1 VVVLLIGAVR
11 LISGQWAL
19 SGVTSDLVLL
29 GMFLGVLYI
38 IMVRLAGPMSR
49 GLWTGYVYFML
60 LVLMLVLGPTASL
73 LLLIFGTAV
82 AVGLIQ
88 MGSRATQRD
97 AVPLPPRAQV
107 ADFLHEYLARLGVTG
122 GAILIGYATFD
133 MVGAVRPFTDFG
145 DLNNFLRVL
154 IVMQVVYAALV
165 VLGWFVTRRR
175 RRDVIRHVRK
185 TWMID
190 VTFQFAALLVP
201 FSFYTAGMTPTL
213 IVLILLLFQAVR
225 FHQVT
230 VARNQL
236 QQRSRDVSTLSTLGQ
251 AISANLSLDEVLAQ
265 VHTRL
270 HELVEPTVVTTVLY
284 DEVNDLLEYPAV
296 LTPVSAQRAQKRKLA
311 HGLIDWVIRNREP
324 LQINMTDSTDVSELG
339 IELAA
344 VDVQAF
350 IGVPLMVG
358 ETLIG
363 ALAVGHETDAKAFDR
378 LDITVLQTIA
388 AQAAL
393 AIRNAN
399 LYSRTLRLSTNMS
412 IINESMQQ
420 VMFNLDRESLVQ
432 TACHIACQ
440 VTGAQKA
447 ALFVV
452 RERLGMV
459 LAGHVGL
466 EALANDSLTPFPYRP
481 DLYLPGSHIETNID
495 ETSDP
500 DLYALAQRGGFRSM
514 LEVPLRSSNT
524 LVGVLAVYQD
534 EPHYFDYADI
544 NLLEMLASQVT
555 AAFDNT
561 DLLQALEMYASEQAQ
576 LVYLSR
582 VSSSNLDLER
592 VVVDLAM
599 MLSQMIGLPQV
610 AVGLLRDDDALDV
623 YTPQPNNEGVRVE
636 VLPLSALPEIEL
648 ATENPH
654 ISNPYVMYH
663 DDESLSPA
671 AREYLRQHGMTV
683 LMLMPM
689 MVSRQVFGV
698 LMLSARD
705 PMTITDTMRRLME
718 MAIHQVSAQVHNARL
733 YTITEEALSQ
743 QLEQLSLIE
752 DLSHKISQS
761 LNVPTIAGNVLD
773 AVLRATRVESA
784 EMLLKESAQQWRVF
798 RQQLGQNMTV
808 TLAAQAELTPDL
820 VPLIERR
827 DLPREEILTNQ
838 QGIVVCMPLLS
849 GERML
854 GLLRVQGGE
863 HSRLGVEELNF
874 LRSLSGHTAVSI
886 DNAFLLEE
894 QQFQVKALT
903 RLRDLS
909 LQVASSQD
917 DQNIT
922 AAILQTTLDV
932 LDGTEAALYA
942 YDTRTDEIVPM
953 VGLRRMA
960 TGYSPVEPRL
970 ATHPIY
976 DAIATR
982 QLVTHQLA
990 ANIETDPQGNMIYP
1004 TLIAVPIIRRG
1015 EVAEVLVV
1023 GFDQQRDLDRRD
1035 LNFAELLVVQVA
1047 NHLETVLLNRT
1058 IHTANKRMRAILD
1071 STRDG
1076 IILLDNFGRV
1086 LDANLQ
1092 ASRLLGVNLNDAIG
1106 DSFTRFLRKHYSS
1119 TPLEAHMLA
1128 LGTEPVG
1135 EHREVELPRSEGPIY
1150 LQTSTL
1156 PVRDAN
1162 GANLGRLLSLRD
1174 ISEDKQLAMMRES
1187 LQRMVIHDLR
1197 SPMGAI
1203 MTGLSFLQVLVDE
1216 LDPEVARDMRR
1227 TLDASLESADNL
1239 MRLMDTLRD
1248 IPRMKD
1254 IQLELQPIAIATL
1267 VNKAYESL
1275 ETLFVEARI
1284 EFEVMNDVNIRIAV
1298 DIDLMRRVLV
1308 NLLHNALKF
1317 TPEGGKIMVIT
1328 DVNQEEA
1335 LLRVRVCDTGPGIPP
1350 AMRERIFGEFQ
1361 QVEGQVPKRGGR
1373 GTGLGLTLCKL
1384 AVEAHGGRIWV
1395 DGDGPLPGAC
1405 FTFTLPLSPA
1415 GSARQAAV

>member
-1 VVVLLIGAVR
+1 
-11 LISGQWAL
+11 
-19 SGVTSDLVLL
+19 
-29 GMFLGVLYI
+29 
-38 IMVRLAGPMSR
+38 MSR
-49 GLWTGYVYFML
+49 GLWTGYVYFTL
-60 LVLMLVLGPTASL
+60 LVLMLILGPTAAL
-73 LLLIFGTAV
+73 LLLIVGTAI
-82 AVGLIQ
+82 AVGLLQ
-88 MGSRATQRD
+88 VGGSTPQRD
-97 AVPLPPRAQV
+97 AVTLPPREQFAR
-107 ADFLHEYLARLGVTG
+107 FLHEYLARLGVTG
-122 GAILIGYATFD
+122 GAIVIGYVTFD
-133 MVGAVRPFTDFG
+133 IIGATRPFTDFG
-145 DLNNFLRVL
+145 DLDNFLRVL
-154 IVMQVVYAALV
+154 IVMQVVYVALI
-165 VLGWFVTRRR
+165 VLGMLATRRPW
-175 RRDVIRHVRK
+175 RDVRRHVRR
-185 TWMID
+185 TWIVD

-201 FSFYTAGMTPTL
+201 FAFYTAGMTPTL
-213 IVLILLLFQAVR
+213 IVLILILFQAVR

-270 HELVEPTVVTTVLY
+270 YELVEPTVVTTVLY

-296 LTPVSAQRAQKRKLA
+296 LTPVSVQRAQKRRLA

-324 LQINMTDSTDVSELG
+324 LQLNMTDSTDVSELG
-339 IELAA
+339 IALDE

-363 ALAVGHETDAKAFDR
+363 ALAVGHETNSDAFDR

-399 LYSRTLRLSTNMS
+399 LYSRTLRISTNMG

-466 EALANDSLTPFPYRP
+466 DALIGDDVTFPYRP
-481 DLYLPGSHIETNID
+481 DLYLPGSRIETNID

-582 VSSSNLDLER
+582 VSSTNLDLER
-592 VVVDLAM
+592 VVIDLSM

-623 YTPQPNNEGVRVE
+623 YIPQPDHEGVRIE
-636 VLPLSALPEIEL
+636 VLPMSALPEIEL

-671 AREYLRQHGMTV
+671 AREYLRQRGMTV

-705 PMTITDTMRRLME
+705 PMTITDTTRRLME

-761 LNVPTIAGNVLD
+761 LNVPTIASNVLD
-773 AVLRATRVESA
+773 AVLRATRAESV
-784 EMLLKESAQQWRVF
+784 EMLLKDSAQQWRVF
-798 RQQLGQNMTV
+798 HQQPEQAMTV
-808 TLAAQAELTPDL
+808 ALVAPDDL
-820 VPLIERR
+820 PSDLQPLIDRR
-827 DLPREEILTNQ
+827 EHPREEILTNQ
-838 QGIVVCMPLLS
+838 QGIVACMPLLS

-863 HSRLGVEELNF
+863 RSRLGVEELNF

-894 QQFQVKALT
+894 QQFQVNALT

-932 LDGTEAALYA
+932 LGGTEAALYA
-942 YDTRTDEIVPM
+942 YDIRTDEIVPM
-953 VGLRRMA
+953 VGLRRTA

-976 DAIATR
+976 NAIATR
-982 QLVTHQLA
+982 QLVTSQLA
-990 ANIETDPQGNMIYP
+990 ATIETDPQGNMIYP
-1004 TLIAVPIIRRG
+1004 TLIAMPIIRHG

-1023 GFDQQRDLDRRD
+1023 GFHLRRDLDRRD
-1035 LNFAELLVVQVA
+1035 LNFTELLVVQVA

-1106 DSFTRFLRKHYSS
+1106 DSFTRFMRKHYSG

-1174 ISEDKQLAMMRES
+1174 ISEDKQLALLRES

-1254 IQLELQPIAIATL
+1254 ITLEPQPIAIATL

-1275 ETLFVEARI
+1275 ETLFKEARI
-1284 EFEVMNDVNIRIAV
+1284 EFEVVNDVNIRIAV

-1395 DGDGPLPGAC
+1395 DGEGPLPGAC
-1405 FTFTLPLSPA
+1405 FAFILPLSP
-1415 GSARQAAV
+1415 GSSARQAAG

>member
-1 VVVLLIGAVR
+1 MIVLLIGVFR
-11 LISGQWAL
+11 LFSGELQLTNAN
-19 SGVTSDLVLL
+19 SDLVLL
-29 GMFLGVLYI
+29 GILLGLFYI
-38 IMVRLAGPMSR
+38 VIVRMAGPMSR
-49 GLWTGYVYFML
+49 GLWMGYVYFTL
-60 LVLMLVLGPTASL
+60 LVLLLMLELTASL
-73 LLLIFGTAV
+73 LLLIVGTAIMV
-82 AVGLIQ
+82 ALYYVGHNT
-88 MGSRATQRD
+88 AQRD
-97 AVPLPPRAQV
+97 LILPV
-107 ADFLHEYLARLGVTG
+107 TEYLTRLGVTG
-122 GAILIGYATFD
+122 GALIVGYVAFD
-133 MVGAVRPFTDFG
+133 WVGAEHPFTDFG
-145 DLNNFLRVL
+145 DLNNFVRVL
-154 IVMQVVYAALV
+154 IVMQIMYGALV
-165 VLGWFVTRRR
+165 ALGTLATRRR
-175 RRDVIRHVRK
+175 WRDVVRHVRR

-190 VTFQFAALLVP
+190 VTFQFAALMVP
-201 FSFYTAGMTPTL
+201 FSFHTAGMTPTL
-213 IVLILLLFQAVR
+213 IVLILILFQAVR
-225 FHQVT
+225 FQQ
-230 VARNQL
+230 VARAHSQL
-236 QQRSRDVSTLSTLGQ
+236 QQRSRDVSALNTLGQ
-251 AISANLSLDEVLAQ
+251 AISSNLSLDEVLAQ

-270 HELVEPTVVTTVLY
+270 YELVEPTVVTTVLY
-284 DEVNDLLEYPAV
+284 DEVNDVVEYPAV
-296 LTPVSAQRAQKRKLA
+296 STTFGTQKTHKRKLA
-311 HGLIDWVIRNREP
+311 HGLIDWVIRHREP
-324 LQINMTDSTDVSELG
+324 LQINLTDSVDLSALG
-339 IELAA
+339 IEMSQ
-344 VDVQAF
+344 VTVQAF

-358 ETLIG
+358 DTLIG
-363 ALAVGHETDAKAFDR
+363 VLAVGHDTNAEAFDS

-399 LYSRTLRLSTNMS
+399 LYSRTLRISNNMS
-412 IINESMQQ
+412 IINQSMQQ

-432 TACHIACQ
+432 TACQIACQ

-452 RERLGMV
+452 RERLGMM
-459 LAGHVGL
+459 LAGHIGL
-466 EALANDSLTPFPYRP
+466 EALMNDDVTFPYRP
-481 DLYLPGSHIETNID
+481 DLYLPGSRIETNID

-500 DLYALAQRGGFRSM
+500 ELYALAQRGGFRSM

-534 EPHYFDYADI
+534 EPHYFDHADI

-592 VVVDLAM
+592 VVLDLSM

-610 AVGLLRDDDALDV
+610 AVGLLRDDKALDV
-623 YTPQPNNEGVRVE
+623 YTPRDSDSVQVKVVTFND
-636 VLPLSALPEIEL
+636 LPEIAL
-648 ATENPH
+648 AIETPYLT
-654 ISNPYVMYH
+654 SPYVLYH
-663 DDESLSPA
+663 DDESLSQA
-671 AREYLRQHGMTV
+671 ARDYMQQHEMCV
-683 LMLMPM
+683 LLLMPM

-698 LMLSARD
+698 LMLSTSA
-705 PMTITDTMRRLME
+705 PLTITDTMRRLME

-773 AVLRATRVESA
+773 AVLRATRADQA
-784 EMLLKESAQQWRVF
+784 EILLKDSPQQWRIFSQQPTQPITVRLVDA
-798 RQQLGQNMTV
+798 RQLDADTQLMLAPDGQ
-808 TLAAQAELTPDL
+808 A
-820 VPLIERR
+820 
-827 DLPREEILTNQ
+827 REAILTTAE
-838 QGIVVCMPLLS
+838 GMVACIPLLS

-854 GLLRVQGGE
+854 GLMRVRGGE
-863 HSRLGVEELNF
+863 RSRLGVEELNF

-886 DNAFLLEE
+886 DNALLLEE
-894 QQFQVKALT
+894 QQFQVNALT
-903 RLRDLS
+903 RLRELS
-909 LQVASSQD
+909 LHVASHQD
-917 DQNIT
+917 DENIT
-922 AAILQTTLDV
+922 TAILQTTLDV
-932 LDGTEAALYA
+932 LGGTEAALYA
-942 YDTRTDEIVPM
+942 YDARTHEIVPM
-953 VGLRRMA
+953 VGLRRSA
-960 TGYSPVEPRL
+960 RGYTAVEPRL
-970 ATHPIY
+970 ATGPVY
-976 DAIATR
+976 DAIAER
-982 QLVTHQLA
+982 QLVSRHLA
-990 ANIETDPQGNMIYP
+990 ATIETDAQGNLMYP
-1004 TLIAVPIIRRG
+1004 TLIAMPIIRHSD
-1015 EVAEVLVV
+1015 VAEVLVV
-1023 GFDQQRDLDRRD
+1023 GFNMRRDLERRD
-1035 LNFAELLVVQVA
+1035 LNFTELLMVQVA

-1086 LDANLQ
+1086 LDANVQ
-1092 ASRLLGVNLNDAIG
+1092 ASRLLGVELNEAIG
-1106 DSFTRFLRKHYSS
+1106 ESFTRLMRKHYSN

-1128 LGTEPVG
+1128 LGTEPMG
-1135 EHREVELPRSEGPIY
+1135 EHREVEVPRSEGPIY

-1174 ISEDKQLAMMRES
+1174 ITEDKQLAMMRES

-1216 LDPEVARDMRR
+1216 LDSEVARDIRR

-1254 IQLELQPIAIATL
+1254 IKLEPQPIAIRTL

-1275 ETLFVEARI
+1275 ETLFKEAKI
-1284 EFEVMNDVNIRIAV
+1284 AFEVVSDVDIRIAV

-1317 TPEGGKIMVIT
+1317 TPEGGKIMVTT

-1361 QVEGQVPKRGGR
+1361 QVEGQIPKRGGR

-1405 FTFTLPLSPA
+1405 FTFTLPLAPS
-1415 GSARQAAV
+1415 SSLRQTAT

>member
-1 VVVLLIGAVR
+1 MLLISVMR
-11 LISGQWAL
+11 VISGQL
-19 SGVTSDLVLL
+19 SLYEATADHVLL
-29 GMFLGVLYI
+29 SIFLGLFYI
-38 IMVRLAGPMSR
+38 LMVRLAGPMSD
-49 GLWTGYVYFML
+49 GLWMGYVYFTL
-60 LVLMLVLGPTASL
+60 LVLILMLGPTASL
-73 LLLIFGTAV
+73 LLLTAGTAV
-82 AVGLIQ
+82 AVALHYIGPN
-88 MGSRATQRD
+88 AVQRD
-97 AVPLPPRAQV
+97 LILPV
-107 ADFLHEYLARLGVTG
+107 TEYLARLGVSG
-122 GAILIGYATFD
+122 GALIVGYVTFD
-133 MVGAVRPFTDFG
+133 WLGATRPFTDFG
-145 DLNNFLRVL
+145 DLGHLLRVL
-154 IVMQVVYAALV
+154 VVMQVMYGALIG
-165 VLGWFVTRRR
+165 LGILATGRRW
-175 RRDVIRHVRK
+175 RDVKRHVRR

-190 VTFQFAALLVP
+190 VAFQFAALLV
-201 FSFYTAGMTPTL
+201 SFAFHTGGMTPTL
-213 IVLILLLFQAVR
+213 IVLILMMFQAVR
-225 FHQVT
+225 FQQVT
-230 VARNQL
+230 RARSQL

-251 AISANLSLDEVLAQ
+251 VISSNLSLDEVLAQ

-270 HELVEPTVVTTVLY
+270 HELVEPTIVTTVLY
-284 DEVNDLLEYPAV
+284 DEVNDVVEYPAV
-296 LTPVSAQRAQKRKLA
+296 STLFGTQKAQKRRLA
-311 HGLIDWVIRNREP
+311 HGLIDWVIRHRAP
-324 LQINMTDSTDVSELG
+324 LQINLTESVDLSELG
-339 IELAA
+339 IEMAE

-350 IGVPLMVG
+350 IGVPLVVG
-358 ETLIG
+358 DALIG
-363 ALAVGHETDAKAFDR
+363 ALAVGHDTNAEAFDS

-399 LYSRTLRLSTNMS
+399 LYSRTLRLSTNMG
-412 IINESMQQ
+412 IINQSMQQ

-452 RERLGMV
+452 RERLGIV

-466 EALANDSLTPFPYRP
+466 DALVSNDVVFPYRP
-481 DLYLPGSHIETNID
+481 DLYLPGSRIETNID
-495 ETSDP
+495 EHSDP
-500 DLYALAQRGGFRSM
+500 ELYALAQRGGFRSM

-524 LVGVLAVYQD
+524 LIGVLAVYQD
-534 EPHYFDYADI
+534 EPHYFDHADI

-582 VSSSNLDLER
+582 VSSTNLDLER
-592 VVVDLAM
+592 VVLDLSM
-599 MLSQMIGLPQV
+599 TLSQMIGLPQV
-610 AVGLLRDDDALDV
+610 AVGLLRDDEALEV
-623 YTPQPNNEGVRVE
+623 YTPNDGETVQVE
-636 VLPLSALPEIEL
+636 ALAFNALPEITL
-648 ATENPH
+648 AIENPN
-654 ISNPYVMYH
+654 ITSPYVLYH
-663 DDESLSPA
+663 NDESLSQA
-671 AREYLRQHGMTV
+671 ARDYMQQRAMRV

-689 MVSRQVFGV
+689 IVSRQVFGV
-698 LMLSARD
+698 LMLSTGD
-705 PMTITDTMRRLME
+705 PVTITDTMRRLME

-773 AVLRATRVESA
+773 AVLRATRAESA
-784 EMLLKESAQQWRVF
+784 EILLKDSAQQWRVF
-798 RQQLGQNMTV
+798 RQQPGQAMTV
-808 TLAAQAELTPDL
+808 TLTAQAELPPDL
-820 VPLIERR
+820 QPLVDRR
-827 DLPREEILTNQ
+827 DHPREEILTNR
-838 QGIVVCMPLLS
+838 QGIVACMPLLS
-849 GERML
+849 GERLL

-863 HSRLGVEELNF
+863 RSRLGVEELNF

-894 QQFQVKALT
+894 RQFQVNALT
-903 RLRDLS
+903 RLRELS

-917 DQNIT
+917 DQSIT

-932 LDGTEAALYA
+932 LGGTEAALYA
-942 YDTRTDEIVPM
+942 YDVRTDEIVPM
-953 VGLRRMA
+953 VGLRRSVK
-960 TGYSPVEPRL
+960 GYSPVEPRL

-976 DAIATR
+976 EAIEAR
-982 QLVTHQLA
+982 QLVSSHLA
-990 ANIETDPQGNMIYP
+990 ASVETDAQGNVTYP
-1004 TLIAVPIIRRG
+1004 TLIAVPIIRHG
-1015 EVAEVLVV
+1015 DVAEVLVV
-1023 GFDQQRDLDRRD
+1023 GFHLRRDLDRRD
-1035 LNFAELLVVQVA
+1035 INFIELLMVQVA

-1092 ASRLLGVNLNDAIG
+1092 ASRLLGVDLNEAIG
-1106 DSFTRFLRKHYSS
+1106 ESFTRFIRKHYSN

-1128 LGTEPVG
+1128 LGTEPMG
-1135 EHREVELPRSEGPIY
+1135 EYREVELPRSEGPIY

-1248 IPRMKD
+1248 IPRLKD
-1254 IQLELQPIAIATL
+1254 IKLEPQPIAIGTL
-1267 VNKAYESL
+1267 VTKAYESL

-1284 EFEVMNDVNIRIAV
+1284 AFEVVHDVNIRIAV
-1298 DIDLMRRVLV
+1298 DVDLMRRVLV

-1361 QVEGQVPKRGGR
+1361 QVEGQIPKRGGR

-1405 FTFTLPLSPA
+1405 FTFTLPLAPSS
-1415 GSARQAAV
+1415 SARQPAV